1 MFSKPKTRHIIPDYV
16 IPSEKKRD
24 EIRFNIRMK
33 MFLAS
38 GIEFPSAVE
47 AQAQKKVPNKN
58 AKVANKVTNQ
68 DAAALSKHV
77 VVNADVL

>member
-47 AQAQKKVPNKN
+47 AQAQKKVM
-58 AKVANKVTNQ
+58 AVALGQMEILITVLVNLLM
-68 DAAALSKHV
+68 ALIH
-77 VVNADVL
+77 